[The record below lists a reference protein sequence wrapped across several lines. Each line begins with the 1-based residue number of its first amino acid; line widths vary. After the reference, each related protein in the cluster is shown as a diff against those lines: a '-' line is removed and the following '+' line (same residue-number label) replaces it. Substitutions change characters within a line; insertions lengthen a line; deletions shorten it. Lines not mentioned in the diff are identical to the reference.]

1 MTEVPHRS
9 PAEMRAELGADG
21 PVPRSFALAVALP
34 ADREAIGLLRHDLV
48 DLLRTSGLGHL
59 ADDFVL
65 GAQELMANAVV
76 HGCRRVHDGTIAVSV
91 SCDGQRIRFK
101 VQDPSDEQPR
111 VRAAADEAMSGRGM
125 LIVEALAD
133 RWGVEAPSD
142 GTGKSVWMEM
152 SCTPASG
159 REAA

>member
-1 MTEVPHRS
+1 MTEVPHHF
-9 PAEMRAELGADG
+9 PAETLAGSEG
-21 PVPRSFALAVALP
+21 PGLRSFAFAVALS
-34 ADREAIGLLRHDLV
+34 ADPEAIGLLRHDLV
-48 DLLRTSGLGHL
+48 DLLRKSGLGHR
-59 ADDFVL
+59 ADDFAL

-76 HGCRRVHDGTIAVSV
+76 HGCRRVHDARIAISV
-91 SCDGQRIRFK
+91 NCDGQRIRFQ

-111 VRAAADEAMSGRGM
+111 VRAAADEEMSGRGM
-125 LIVEALAD
+125 LIVQAFAD

>member
-1 MTEVPHRS
+1 MTEIPHDS
-9 PAEMRAELGADG
+9 PREMPSELGSGG
-21 PVPRSFALAVALP
+21 PVLRSFAFAAVLS
-34 ADREAIGLLRHDLV
+34 ADREAIGRLRHGLV
-48 DLLRTSGLGHL
+48 DLLRASGLGYL
-59 ADDFVL
+59 ADDFAL

-76 HGCRRVHDGTIAVSV
+76 HGCRVHDVTIAVSV

-111 VRAAADEAMSGRGM
+111 VRAAADEEMSGRGM
-125 LIVEALAD
+125 LIVEAFAD
-133 RWGVEAPSD
+133 RWGVETPSD

-152 SCTPASG
+152 SCTAASG